1 MKIFIVG
8 LGLIGA
14 SYAEG
19 LSKKHTIYAWNRTES
34 RTLKAIEEGIVAEN
48 NHLSKL
54 SEADL
59 VILGLYPKH
68 NVAFVKKHASLFR
81 ENQIITDVSGT
92 KQWMM
97 HELEKWLPLKISYT
111 SHHPMAGKE
120 TSGYDVKDA
129 HIFHGANFIIVKG
142 NRSNDNDEQ
151 VLREIAHDLNFGKI
165 TVVDAKTHD
174 QLIAFTSQLT
184 HVLAISLVNA
194 DRFIETKEATGDS
207 YRDLTRIAKINAP
220 MWSEL
225 FSENKAALLTQIQ
238 TFEQELDQ
246 VKDMIKNDDK
256 DALIA
261 YMEKATEKRKTFDAY
276 SDETI

>member
-19 LSKKHTIYAWNRTES
+19 LSKKHTIYAWNRTEA
-34 RTLKAIEEGIVAEN
+34 RVAQAISEGIVEKDN
-48 NHLSKL
+48 ELSKL
-54 SEADL
+54 SEVDL
-59 VILGLYPKH
+59 VILGLYPTY
-68 NVAFVKKHASLFR
+68 NIQFVKSYQDLFR
-81 ENQIITDVSGT
+81 PGQIVTDVSGT

-97 HELEKWLPLKISYT
+97 PELAKVLPAGVTYT

-129 HIFHGANFIIVKG
+129 RIFNGANFIMVKG
-142 NRSNDNDEQ
+142 EKSDIKDEV
-151 VLREIAHDLNFGKI
+151 VLRTIAKDLNFGRI
-165 TVVDAKTHD
+165 IVVDAKTHD

-194 DRFIETKEATGDS
+194 DRFDGTKEATGDS

-220 MWSEL
+220 MWTEL
-225 FSENKAALLTQIQ
+225 FSENKKALLEQIE
-238 TFEQELDQ
+238 TFEQELDR
-246 VKDMIKNDDK
+246 VKDMIKEDK
-256 DALIA
+256 RNALIR
-261 YMEKATEKRKTFDAY
+261 YMEQATEKRKAFDENP
-276 SDETI
+276 DE